1 MSVEASI
8 ETALAPAWPEWQGA
22 VINGVYPLRRLLNG
36 SDHSAVFLTE
46 CKAREVPDAAVKII
60 PAERVTLAQLSHWR
74 TAADLSHPH
83 LIQLFDAGLCQLGGR
98 QFLFV
103 VMEYAEQTLSEVL
116 GHRALTPEEVQE
128 LLPPTLD
135 ALTFLHGKGLV
146 QGHLKPANVLVV
158 DDRLKLAS
166 DSVRPAS
173 EPRASIAQPSLYDP
187 PEAHH
192 ARFST
197 AGDIWSL
204 GITLVEALTQ
214 SLPSRDG
221 QSETTRLPTDV
232 PQRLLDTVQRCLSA
246 DPADRPSAT
255 QLQAQLAGTPP
266 PPVLSV
272 PATELQGQLTST
284 PPPPVLSVPATELQG
299 QRTPPPPVLPV
310 PQAVVREAP
319 RPVAPKPES
328 ARPPGLMPSIM
339 AAGVLVVVLAVWAG
353 LRFFH
358 TLPSTLQPTAAAAQI
373 SSQRPAAAP
382 PASPGP
388 KTHLPGPAVS
398 AASPGAK
405 SRESKQA
412 RQAGVPNRPDQPAP
426 LTATVPSLVHAQ
438 MPSVPRSALG
448 TIHGRVKVAV
458 LVIVDR
464 SGTVVDALLKDP
476 GPSSYFA
483 RLAKEAARKWTFAPA
498 DEPDTREWLLRFEF
512 TRSGVTAGAAPGS

>member
-8 ETALAPAWPEWQGA
+8 ETALAPDWPEWQGA

-74 TAADLSHPH
+74 MAADLSHPH

-103 VMEYAEQTLSEVL
+103 VMEYAEQTLGEVL

-158 DDRLKLAS
+158 DDRVKLAS

-221 QSETTRLPTDV
+221 QSETTRLPTGV

-255 QLQAQLAGTPP
+255 QLQGQLAGTPP

-284 PPPPVLSVPATELQG
+284 PPPPVL
-299 QRTPPPPVLPV
+299 PV
-310 PQAVVREAP
+310 PQAIVREAP

-328 ARPPGLMPSIM
+328 ARARSQMPAVI
-339 AAGVLVVVLAVWAG
+339 ATGVLVLGVAVWAG
-353 LRFFH
+353 LRSFH
-358 TLPSTLQPTAAAAQI
+358 TQPIARQPASATAQI
-373 SSQRPAAAP
+373 SSQRPATVPQSAP
-382 PASPGP
+382 PSP
-388 KTHLPGPAVS
+388 KTHLPGPVASVP
-398 AASPGAK
+398 SPGAK
-405 SRESKQA
+405 SRESKPA
-412 RQAGVPNRPDQPAP
+412 RQAGVPSRPDQPAP
-426 LTATVPSLVHAQ
+426 SLTATVPSLVHAQ
-438 MPSVPRSALG
+438 MPNVPRSALG

-483 RLAKEAARKWTFAPA
+483 RLAKEAAKKWTFAPA

>member
-8 ETALAPAWPEWQGA
+8 ETALAPDWPEWQGA

-74 TAADLSHPH
+74 MAADLSHPH

-103 VMEYAEQTLSEVL
+103 VMEYAEQTLGEVL

-158 DDRLKLAS
+158 DDRVKLAS

-221 QSETTRLPTDV
+221 QSETTRLPTGV

-255 QLQAQLAGTPP
+255 QLQAQLAGTPA

-284 PPPPVLSVPATELQG
+284 PAPPVV
-299 QRTPPPPVLPV
+299 PV
-310 PQAVVREAP
+310 PQAIVREAP

-328 ARPPGLMPSIM
+328 ASARSQMPAVI
-339 AAGVLVVVLAVWAG
+339 ATGVLVLVVAVWAG
-353 LRFFH
+353 LRSFH
-358 TLPSTLQPTAAAAQI
+358 TQPIARQPASATAQI
-373 SSQRPAAAP
+373 SSQRPATAPQSAP
-382 PASPGP
+382 PSP
-388 KTHLPGPAVS
+388 KAHLPGPAVS

-405 SRESKQA
+405 SRESKPA
-412 RQAGVPNRPDQPAP
+412 RQAVVPNRPDQPAP
-426 LTATVPSLVHAQ
+426 SLTATVPSLVHAQ
-438 MPSVPRSALG
+438 MPNVPRSALG

-483 RLAKEAARKWTFAPA
+483 RLAKEAAKKWTFAPA

>member
-8 ETALAPAWPEWQGA
+8 ETALAPDWPEWQGA

-74 TAADLSHPH
+74 MAADLSHPH

-103 VMEYAEQTLSEVL
+103 VMEYAEQTLGEVL

-158 DDRLKLAS
+158 DDRVKLAS

-221 QSETTRLPTDV
+221 QSETTRLPTGV

-266 PPVLSV
+266 PPVV
-272 PATELQGQLTST
+272 
-284 PPPPVLSVPATELQG
+284 
-299 QRTPPPPVLPV
+299 PV
-310 PQAVVREAP
+310 PQAIVREAP

-328 ARPPGLMPSIM
+328 ARARSLMPAIM
-339 AAGVLVVVLAVWAG
+339 ATGVLVLVVAVWAG
-353 LRFFH
+353 LRSFH
-358 TLPSTLQPTAAAAQI
+358 TQPIARQPASATAQI
-373 SSQRPAAAP
+373 SSQRPATAPQSAP
-382 PASPGP
+382 PSP
-388 KTHLPGPAVS
+388 KTHLPGPV
-398 AASPGAK
+398 ASVPSLGAK
-405 SRESKQA
+405 SRESKPA
-412 RQAGVPNRPDQPAP
+412 RQAVVPNTPVQPAP
-426 LTATVPSLVHAQ
+426 SLTATVPSLVHAQ
-438 MPSVPRSALG
+438 MPNVPRSALG

-483 RLAKEAARKWTFAPA
+483 RLAKEAAKKWTFAPA